1 MRLLAST
8 IGCALAGLTVAG
20 IGARAPM
27 QTPPVFRGGTE
38 VVSVDVT
45 VRSNGQAVGGLRAG
59 DFVVRDNDVVQQIEA
74 VDATAMPLDV
84 TILAD
89 ASGGSSGAWSNGT
102 SAARTRSL
110 VERNVETIAA
120 MLRPEDRLRVL
131 AIDTYASLVLPL
143 QPAHQPVALRSLTSQ
158 GLSSAYDGLIA
169 AMLAPVEPGR
179 RHLIVAWTKAVDTIS
194 AADAEQVRDVARQ
207 SDAVVHVVQRDFA
220 ASDGPNPLYRE
231 VRRTWRPFM
240 RNDPS
245 LLTDVASLSG
255 GTFHGLGAFGDVSA
269 ADAFKPIFDEFRRG
283 YVLRYSPRGVS
294 RGGWHEIKV
303 TVPRLPDA
311 VIHARR
317 GYAGAAAASAPSS
330 SGRGVAASPPMRSL
344 ADTFDRGDVPA
355 MRAALRSTSNLRS
368 VIHAYADEGAM
379 WAAAPKHEAIFVLE
393 LARAGVLSAD
403 AGTRDEAL
411 MVLGRQHDLVREP
424 LGSDAF
430 ECTWYEAEAAVLASR
445 ALAIQA
451 IDATT
456 SAIARCP
463 DTSGLVL
470 ARAVAT
476 DALWSTANARTAAE
490 RAGRKPIASPA
501 DVLAR
506 YDEAIAKQESAAEAG
521 VRSAW
526 LDYRIGNYADAMARL
541 DAADRQPADRVVRFF
556 GQFVRGQVQQARS
569 ESDAAEAA
577 YRSALVSW
585 PGAQSARV
593 SLMTLLLTRGER
605 DEAERLA
612 EDVQA
617 APDSQIDPWWIYWQ
631 GAYRGFDGLMA
642 TLTELAR

>member
-1 MRLLAST
+1 MKPLVAA
-8 IGCALAGLTVAG
+8 IAAGVAVLFV
-20 IGARAPM
+20 ARVAARVQT
-27 QTPPVFRGGTE
+27 QTPPMFRGATE

-45 VRSNGQAVGGLRAG
+45 VRSGGEAVGGLRAE
-59 DFVVRDNDVVQQIEA
+59 DFVVRDNNVVQQVEA
-74 VDATAMPLDV
+74 VDAAAMPLDV

-102 SAARTRSL
+102 SAARTRTL

-120 MLRPEDRLRVL
+120 MLRPEDRLRVM

-143 QPAHQPVALRSLTSQ
+143 QPAHQPVAIRSVTSQ

-220 ASDGPNPLYRE
+220 PSDGPNPLYRD
-231 VRRTWRPFM
+231 VRRTWRPFL

-255 GTFHGLGAFGDVSA
+255 GTFHGFGAFGDVSA
-269 ADAFKPIFDEFRRG
+269 ADAFTPIFDEFRRG

-294 RGGWHEIKV
+294 RSGWHEIQV
-303 TVPRLPDA
+303 SVPRLPAA

-317 GYAGAAAASAPSS
+317 GYAGVAAPRSS
-330 SGRGVAASPPMRSL
+330 LSNRGVATSSPVRSI
-344 ADTFDRGDVPA
+344 AETFERGDVPA
-355 MRAALRSTSNLRS
+355 TRAALRSTSNLRGL
-368 VIHAYADEGAM
+368 IRAYADEGAL
-379 WAAAPKHEAIFVLE
+379 WAALPRREAAFVLE
-393 LARAGVLSAD
+393 LVSAGILSAD
-403 AGTRDEAL
+403 AATRDDAL
-411 MVLGRQHDLVREP
+411 KLLGRQHDLVRQP
-424 LGSDAF
+424 LGADTF
-430 ECTWYEAEAAVLASR
+430 ECAWYDAEAAVLASR
-445 ALAIQA
+445 ALAIQT

-456 SAIARCP
+456 SALARCP
-463 DTSGLVL
+463 DAPSLVL

-476 DALWSTANARTAAE
+476 DALWSTANARAAAA
-490 RAGRKPIASPA
+490 RAGRKPVASPA

-506 YDEAIAKQESAAEAG
+506 YDEAASRPDVAAEAG
-521 VRSAW
+521 IRSAW
-526 LDYRIGNYADAMARL
+526 LDYRIGNYADALVRL

-556 GQFVRGQVQQARS
+556 GQFVRGQVQQARG
-569 ESDAAEAA
+569 ESDVAEAA

-593 SLMTLLLTRGER
+593 SLMTLLVTHGQRGE
-605 DEAERLA
+605 AEQLA
-612 EDVQA
+612 DAIQA
-617 APDSQIDPWWIYWQ
+617 APDSQIDPWWVYWQ
-631 GAYRGFDGLMA
+631 GSYRGFDGLMA
-642 TLTELAR
+642 TLAELAR

>member
-1 MRLLAST
+1 MRSLALT
-8 IGCALAGLTVAG
+8 IACALAAPAVAG
-20 IGARAPM
+20 VGARAPM

-59 DFVVRDNDVVQQIEA
+59 DFVVRDNNVVQQVEA
-74 VDATAMPLDV
+74 VDASAMPLDV

-110 VERNVETIAA
+110 VERSVDTIAV

-131 AIDTYASLVLPL
+131 AIDTYASLVLPQ
-143 QPAHQPVALRSLTSQ
+143 QPAHQPVVLRSLTSQ

-220 ASDGPNPLYRE
+220 PSDGPNPLYRA
-231 VRRTWRPFM
+231 VQRTWQPFM

-255 GTFHGLGAFGDVSA
+255 GTFHGLGAFGDASA
-269 ADAFKPIFDEFRRG
+269 ADAFKPIFDEFRHG

-294 RGGWHEIKV
+294 RSGWHEIRV
-303 TVPRLPDA
+303 TIPHLPAA

-317 GYAGAAAASAPSS
+317 GYAGAAAPAPS
-330 SGRGVAASPPMRSL
+330 SGRGAAASSPTRSL
-344 ADTFDRGDVPA
+344 AETFDRGDVPA
-355 MRAALRSTSNLRS
+355 MRATLRSTPNLRS

-379 WAAAPKHEAIFVLE
+379 WAAAPKHEAMFVLE

-463 DTSGLVL
+463 DASGLAL

-541 DAADRQPADRVVRFF
+541 DAADRQPADHVVRFF
-556 GQFVRGQVQQARS
+556 GQFVRGQVQQARG
-569 ESDAAEAA
+569 ENDAADAA

-617 APDSQIDPWWIYWQ
+617 APGSQIDPWWIYWQ